1 MKIVIDTTPLHSA
14 HKTRGIGRYTRKLV
28 ESLQSV
34 SGDYLIIQT
43 SKVESVDAPDLV
55 HYPYFDLFQ
64 SHLPLFPQARKEI
77 VTIHDL
83 IPIRFKEAFR
93 PGFRSGLNLWLQMK
107 LVKRMSAILTDSTVS
122 KNDIIE
128 FLGIDRAKVFVIPLG
143 VDEEF
148 HPLSRSEVE
157 NVRRRYHL
165 PRRYVLYVGDVNV
178 NKNIPAL
185 LRALKKIPISLVM
198 VSSSIS
204 NRSLPE
210 VRLIEKIVEEDRLG
224 KKVIMLDRI
233 PSDPTRDL
241 VALYCGATVYVQPSF
256 YEGFGLPVLEA
267 MACGTPVVSSN
278 AASLPEVAGNAAVF
292 VDPTP
297 QSIQKG
303 IRKILESSKLRLDL
317 QKKGFE
323 RAKEMT
329 WKKTARRTMSIYED
343 ILL

>member
-28 ESLQSV
+28 ESLQSI
-34 SGDYLIIQT
+34 SGDHLIIQT

-77 VTIHDL
+77 ITIHDL
-83 IPIRFKEAFR
+83 IPLRFKEAFR
-93 PGFRSGLNLWLQMK
+93 PGVRSGLNLWLQMK
-107 LVKRMSAILTDSTVS
+107 LVRRMSAILTDSTVS

-128 FLGIDRAKVFVIPLG
+128 FLKIDGAKVFVVPLG

-148 HPLSRSEVE
+148 HPLPKSEVE
-157 NVRRRYHL
+157 SVRRRYDL
-165 PRRYVLYVGDVNV
+165 PRRYMLYVGDVNV

-185 LRALKKIPISLVM
+185 LGALKEIPLPLVM

-204 NRSLPE
+204 NRLLPE
-210 VRLIEKIVEEDRLG
+210 VLLIKKIIEEEHLE
-224 KKVIMLDRI
+224 KKVIMLDKI
-233 PSDPTRDL
+233 PSDPNKDL

-303 IRKILESSKLRLDL
+303 IRKILESNKLRLDL

-329 WKKTARRTMSIYED
+329 WKKTARRTMSLYED

>member
-1 MKIVIDTTPLHSA
+1 
-14 HKTRGIGRYTRKLV
+14 
-28 ESLQSV
+28 
-34 SGDYLIIQT
+34 
-43 SKVESVDAPDLV
+43 
-55 HYPYFDLFQ
+55 
-64 SHLPLFPQARKEI
+64 
-77 VTIHDL
+77 
-83 IPIRFKEAFR
+83 
-93 PGFRSGLNLWLQMK
+93 
-107 LVKRMSAILTDSTVS
+107 MSAILTDSTVS

-128 FLGIDRAKVFVIPLG
+128 FLKINGAKVFVVPLG

-148 HPLSRSEVE
+148 HPLPKSEVE
-157 NVRRRYHL
+157 SVKRRYDL
-165 PRRYVLYVGDVNV
+165 PRQYVLYVGDVNV

-185 LRALKKIPISLVM
+185 LGALKEIPLPLVM

-204 NRSLPE
+204 NRLLPE
-210 VRLIEKIVEEDRLG
+210 VLLIKKIIEEEHLE
-224 KKVIMLDRI
+224 KKVIMLDKI
-233 PSDPTRDL
+233 PSDPNKDL

-303 IRKILESSKLRLDL
+303 IRKILESNKLRLDL
-317 QKKGFE
+317 QKKGYK

-329 WKKTARRTMSIYED
+329 WKKTARRTMSLYED